1 MKQQDKPQNQL
12 ADNVDTVVIALA
24 KGRILK
30 DTLPLFAK
38 IGIEPLE
45 DLSVS
50 RKLMI
55 DTTRPNVKFLI
66 VRTTDAPTYVQYGA
80 ADLGVSGKDTLI
92 EHGYTG
98 IFEMLDLQIAKCR
111 LMTAVLNDV
120 DALPSKRLT
129 VATKYVTSAR
139 KYFADKG
146 IHADIIKLYGS
157 MELAPMVGLADC
169 IVDLVDT
176 GNTLKANGL
185 KPLDEVLSIS
195 TRLIANRASLKLK
208 NQQIKTII
216 NELEAVIYPDVD

>member
-1 MKQQDKPQNQL
+1 MNTTIKRGSD
-12 ADNVDTVVIALA
+12 DVVIALA

-30 DTLPLFAK
+30 QTLPLFAD

-45 DLSVS
+45 DLSTS

-55 DTTRPNVKFLI
+55 DTTRDNVKFLI
-66 VRTTDAPTYVQYGA
+66 VRTSDAPTYVQYGA

-111 LMTAVLNDV
+111 LMTAVMADV
-120 DALPSKRLT
+120 EALPHKRLT
-129 VATKYVTSAR
+129 VATKYVKSAQ
-139 KYFADKG
+139 KYFADNG
-146 IHADIIKLYGS
+146 IHANIIKLYGS

-185 KPLDEVLSIS
+185 KPLDEVLSVS
-195 TRLIANRASLKLK
+195 ARLIANRVSLKSK
-208 NQQIKTII
+208 STVIKPI
-216 NELEAVIYPDVD
+216 LADLSQAVAKQHN

>member
-1 MKQQDKPQNQL
+1 MNTTNTRSPDGL
-12 ADNVDTVVIALA
+12 VIALA

-30 DTLPLFAK
+30 DTLPLFAA

-50 RKLMI
+50 RKLML
-55 DTTRPNVKFLI
+55 DTTRADVKFLI

-80 ADLGVSGKDTLI
+80 ADLGVSGRDTLI

-98 IFEMLDLQIAKCR
+98 IFEMLDLQIARCR
-111 LMTAVLNDV
+111 LMTAVMNDV
-120 DALPSKRLT
+120 DALPQKRLT
-129 VATKYVTSAR
+129 VATKYVKSAR
-139 KYFADKG
+139 KHFADKG

-195 TRLIANRASLKLK
+195 TRLIANRVSLKNKHQL
-208 NQQIKTII
+208 IKALVQ
-216 NELEAVIYPDVD
+216 ELQAVIAERGTK

>member
-1 MKQQDKPQNQL
+1 MNTMIKRGQEDL
-12 ADNVDTVVIALA
+12 VIALA

-30 DTLPLFAK
+30 QTLPLFAAV
-38 IGIEPLE
+38 GIEPLE
-45 DLSVS
+45 DLSTS

-55 DTTRPNVKFLI
+55 DTTRDNIKFLI

-98 IFEMLDLQIAKCR
+98 IFEMLDLRIAQCR
-111 LMTAVLNDV
+111 LMTAVLTDV
-120 DALPSKRLT
+120 DALPQKRLT
-129 VATKYVTSAR
+129 VATKYVRSAQ

-195 TRLIANRASLKLK
+195 TRLIANRVSLKSK
-208 NQQIKTII
+208 S
-216 NELEAVIYPDVD
+216 AVIKPLLADLEQAVSAHQKNA

>member
-1 MKQQDKPQNQL
+1 MNQQPLPPCGQDEL
-12 ADNVDTVVIALA
+12 VIALA

-45 DLSVS
+45 DLSTS

-55 DTTRPNVKFLI
+55 ETTNPRVKFLI

-98 IFEMLDLQIAKCR
+98 IFEMLDLGIARCR
-111 LMTAVLNDV
+111 LMTAVMNDV
-120 DALPSKRLT
+120 EALPEKRVT
-129 VATKYVTSAR
+129 VATKYVKSAQ
-139 KYFADKG
+139 KYFADQG

-185 KPLDEVLSIS
+185 KPLDTVLEIS
-195 TRLIANRASLKLK
+195 TRLIANRVSLKMK
-208 NQQIKTII
+208 SQTIKQLLS
-216 NELEAVIYPDVD
+216 ELETVVSATR

>member
-1 MKQQDKPQNQL
+1 MNQQSNATSGEQQSI
-12 ADNVDTVVIALA
+12 VIALA

-30 DTLPLFAK
+30 DTLPLFDK
-38 IGIEPLE
+38 IGIQPLE
-45 DLSVS
+45 DLSSS

-55 DTTRPNVKFLI
+55 DTTHPSIKFLI

-92 EHGYTG
+92 EHGYHG
-98 IFEMLDLQIAKCR
+98 IFEMLDLNIARCQ
-111 LMTAVLNDV
+111 LMTAVMNDV
-120 DALPSKRLT
+120 DVLPEKRLT
-129 VATKYVTSAR
+129 VATKYVKSAR

-185 KPLDEVLSIS
+185 KPLDTVLDVS
-195 TRLIANRASLKLK
+195 TRLVVNRVSLKTK
-208 NQQIKTII
+208 SAMIKQLVT
-216 NELEAVIYPDVD
+216 ELESVIGK

>member
-1 MKQQDKPQNQL
+1 MNNTIKRGPNDL
-12 ADNVDTVVIALA
+12 VIALA

-30 DTLPLFAK
+30 QTLPLFAA

-45 DLSVS
+45 DLSTS

-55 DTTRPNVKFLI
+55 DTTRENVKFLI

-98 IFEMLDLQIAKCR
+98 IFEMLDLRIAQCR
-111 LMTAVLNDV
+111 LMTAVLAEV
-120 DALPSKRLT
+120 DALPQKRLT
-129 VATKYVTSAR
+129 VATKYVKSAR
-139 KYFADKG
+139 QYFADKG

-195 TRLIANRASLKLK
+195 TRLIANRVSLKSK
-208 NQQIKTII
+208 S
-216 NELEAVIYPDVD
+216 AVIKPLLADLSRVIDAQ

>member
-1 MKQQDKPQNQL
+1 MNTMIKRGPND
-12 ADNVDTVVIALA
+12 VVIALA

-30 DTLPLFAK
+30 QTLPLFAA

-45 DLSVS
+45 DLSSS

-55 DTTRPNVKFLI
+55 DTTRENVKFLI

-98 IFEMLDLQIAKCR
+98 IFEMLDLHLAPCR
-111 LMTAVLNDV
+111 LMTAVLADV
-120 DALPSKRLT
+120 DTLPQKRLT
-129 VATKYVTSAR
+129 VATKYVKSAQ

-185 KPLDEVLSIS
+185 KPLDEVLTIS
-195 TRLIANRASLKLK
+195 TRLIANRVSLKSK
-208 NQQIKTII
+208 S
-216 NELEAVIYPDVD
+216 AVIKPLLADLSQAITDQSA

>member
-1 MKQQDKPQNQL
+1 MNQSL
-12 ADNVDTVVIALA
+12 TANPDTLVIALA

-30 DTLPLFAK
+30 DTLPLFAA
-38 IGIEPLE
+38 IGITPQE
-45 DLSVS
+45 DLAVS
-50 RKLMI
+50 RKLMVGTSR
-55 DTTRPNVKFLI
+55 DDVKFLI

-80 ADLGVSGKDTLI
+80 ADLGISGKDTLI

-111 LMTAVLNDV
+111 LMTAVMNEVED
-120 DALPSKRLT
+120 LPSQRLT
-129 VATKYVTSAR
+129 VATKYVKSAR

-185 KPLDEVLSIS
+185 KPLDEVLDVS
-195 TRLIANRASLKLK
+195 TRLIANRVSLKNK
-208 NQQIKTII
+208 GEKIKI
-216 NELEAVIYPDVD
+216 LVDDLAAVIAARAT

>member
-1 MKQQDKPQNQL
+1 MNRIEEFQYQTDSL
-12 ADNVDTVVIALA
+12 VIALA

-30 DTLPLFAK
+30 DTLPLFAE

-55 DTTRPNVKFLI
+55 DTTQPNIKFLI

-92 EHGYTG
+92 EHGYSG
-98 IFEMLDLQIAKCR
+98 IFEMLDLEIARCQ
-111 LMTAVLNDV
+111 LMTAVLNEVDV
-120 DALPSKRLT
+120 LPAKRLT
-129 VATKYVTSAR
+129 VATKYVKSAR
-139 KYFADKG
+139 KYFADHG

-157 MELAPMVGLADC
+157 MELAPLVGLSDC

-185 KPLDEVLSIS
+185 KPLDTVLEIS
-195 TRLIANRASLKLK
+195 TRLIANRVSLKTK
-208 NQQIKTII
+208 SKVIKHLLSD
-216 NELEAVIYPDVD
+216 LESVIVARR

>member
-1 MKQQDKPQNQL
+1 MTSLSK
-12 ADNVDTVVIALA
+12 TVSGKDELVIALA

-55 DTTRPNVKFLI
+55 DTTLANVKFLI

-98 IFEMLDLQIAKCR
+98 IFEMLDLKIARCQ
-111 LMTAVLNDV
+111 LMTAVMHEV
-120 DALPSKRLT
+120 QQLPEKRLT
-129 VATKYVTSAR
+129 VATKYVKSAS

-157 MELAPMVGLADC
+157 MELAPMVGLSDC

-185 KPLDEVLSIS
+185 KPLDTVLNIS
-195 TRLIANRASLKLK
+195 TRLIANRVSLKTK
-208 NQQIKTII
+208 STTIKHLL
-216 NELEAVIYPDVD
+216 NKLETAIDNSSSSD

>member
-1 MKQQDKPQNQL
+1 MNQAIRATRRPDEL
-12 ADNVDTVVIALA
+12 VIALA

-30 DTLPLFAK
+30 QTLPLFANV
-38 IGIEPLE
+38 GIEPLE
-45 DLSVS
+45 DLSSS

-55 DTTRPNVKFLI
+55 DTSNPNIKFLI

-98 IFEMLDLQIAKCR
+98 IFEMLDLQIARCK
-111 LMTAVLNDV
+111 LMTAVLEHV
-120 DALPSKRLT
+120 DSLPDKRLT
-129 VATKYVTSAR
+129 VATKYVVSAR
-139 KYFADKG
+139 KYFAEKG

-157 MELAPMVGLADC
+157 MELAPLVGLSDC

-185 KPLDEVLSIS
+185 KPLDTVLDIS
-195 TRLIANRASLKLK
+195 TRLIANRVSLKTK
-208 NQQIKTII
+208 G
-216 NELEAVIYPDVD
+216 AVIKPLLADLADAIASS

>member
-1 MKQQDKPQNQL
+1 MTSLPETLSDKDEL
-12 ADNVDTVVIALA
+12 VIALA

-38 IGIEPLE
+38 IGIKPLE

-55 DTTRPNVKFLI
+55 DTTLANVKFLI

-98 IFEMLDLQIAKCR
+98 IFEMLDLKIAQCQ
-111 LMTAVLNDV
+111 LMTAVMHDV
-120 DALPSKRLT
+120 QQLPEKRLT
-129 VATKYVTSAR
+129 VATKYVKSAR

-157 MELAPMVGLADC
+157 MELAPMVGLSDC

-185 KPLDEVLSIS
+185 KPLDTVLNIS
-195 TRLIANRASLKLK
+195 TRLIANRVSLKTK
-208 NQQIKTII
+208 SATIKHLLR
-216 NELEAVIYPDVD
+216 ELENVIDTSS

>member
-1 MKQQDKPQNQL
+1 MNDSMTNRK
-12 ADNVDTVVIALA
+12 DTLVIALA

-30 DTLPLFAK
+30 DTLPLFAS

-45 DLSVS
+45 DLSHS
-50 RKLMI
+50 RKLMV
-55 DTTRPNVKFLI
+55 DTSREDIKFLI

-80 ADLGVSGKDTLI
+80 ADLGISGKDTLI

-98 IFEMLDLQIAKCR
+98 IFEMLDLGIARCR
-111 LMTAVLNDV
+111 LMTAVMNEV
-120 DALPSKRLT
+120 DALPQKRLT
-129 VATKYVTSAR
+129 VATKYVKSAR

-185 KPLDEVLSIS
+185 KPLDEVLAVS
-195 TRLIANRASLKLK
+195 TRLIANRVSLKNK
-208 NQQIKTII
+208 GQKIKQLV
-216 NELEAVIYPDVD
+216 NELTAVVDARCAE

>member
-1 MKQQDKPQNQL
+1 MNTANTRNPDGL
-12 ADNVDTVVIALA
+12 VIALA
-24 KGRILK
+24 KGRILE
-30 DTLPLFAK
+30 DTLPLFAAV
-38 IGIEPLE
+38 GIEPLE

-50 RKLMI
+50 RKLMV
-55 DTTRPNVKFLI
+55 DTTRDDIKFLI

-80 ADLGVSGKDTLI
+80 ADLGVSGRDTLI

-111 LMTAVLNDV
+111 LMTAVMNEV
-120 DALPSKRLT
+120 DDLPQKRLT
-129 VATKYVTSAR
+129 VATKYVKSAR

-185 KPLDEVLSIS
+185 KPLDEVLAIS
-195 TRLIANRASLKLK
+195 TRLIANRVSLKSKHAL
-208 NQQIKTII
+208 IKALVD
-216 NELEAVIYPDVD
+216 ELQTAVAEREKS

>member
-1 MKQQDKPQNQL
+1 MNQRITRGQEDL
-12 ADNVDTVVIALA
+12 VIALA

-30 DTLPLFAK
+30 DILPLFSK

-45 DLSVS
+45 DLTVS
-50 RKLMI
+50 RKLMT
-55 DTTRPNVKFLI
+55 DTTHKHIKFLI

-92 EHGYTG
+92 EHGYHG
-98 IFEMLDLQIAKCR
+98 IFEMLDLGIAQCK
-111 LMTAVLNDV
+111 LMTAVLDDV
-120 DALPSKRLT
+120 DALPQKRLT
-129 VATKYVTSAR
+129 VATKYVKSAR

-185 KPLDEVLSIS
+185 KPLDEVLPIS
-195 TRLIANRASLKLK
+195 TRLIANRVSLKSK
-208 NQQIKTII
+208 SAPIKRLLRD
-216 NELEAVIYPDVD
+216 LEQVIE

>member
-1 MKQQDKPQNQL
+1 MNQTI
-12 ADNVDTVVIALA
+12 DNENTLVIALA

-30 DTLPLFAK
+30 ETLPFFAE

-50 RKLMI
+50 RKLMV
-55 DTTRPNVKFLI
+55 DTTREDVKFLI

-80 ADLGVSGKDTLI
+80 ADLGISGKDTLI

-98 IFEMLDLQIAKCR
+98 IFEILDLRIAKCH
-111 LMTAVLNDV
+111 LMTAVMNDV
-120 DALPSKRLT
+120 DELPQKRLT
-129 VATKYVTSAR
+129 VATKYVKSAR
-139 KYFADKG
+139 RYFADKG
-146 IHADIIKLYGS
+146 MHADIIKLYGS

-185 KPLDEVLSIS
+185 KPLDLVLEIS
-195 TRLIANRASLKLK
+195 TRLVVNQVSLKRK
-208 NQQIKTII
+208 SQKIKQLVS
-216 NELEAVIYPDVD
+216 ELEMVIDKSAKRQAN

>member
-1 MKQQDKPQNQL
+1 MKNTEECRYQT
-12 ADNVDTVVIALA
+12 DNLVIALA

-30 DTLPLFAK
+30 DTLPLFAA

-45 DLSVS
+45 DLSSS

-55 DTTRPNVKFLI
+55 DTTQPNIKFLI

-98 IFEMLDLQIAKCR
+98 IFEMLDLGIAKCR
-111 LMTAVLNDV
+111 LMTAVLSEV
-120 DALPSKRLT
+120 EALPEKRLT
-129 VATKYVTSAR
+129 VATKYVKSAR
-139 KYFADKG
+139 KYFADNG

-157 MELAPMVGLADC
+157 MELAPIVGLSDC

-185 KPLDEVLSIS
+185 KSLDTVLEIS
-195 TRLIANRASLKLK
+195 TRLIANRVSLKTK
-208 NQQIKTII
+208 STAIKQLLAD
-216 NELEAVIYPDVD
+216 LEAVVDSRHQ

>member
-1 MKQQDKPQNQL
+1 MSEQPRKNSDDL
-12 ADNVDTVVIALA
+12 VIALA

-30 DTLPLFAK
+30 DTLPLFAQL
-38 IGIEPLE
+38 GIEPLE

-80 ADLGVSGKDTLI
+80 ADLGISGKDTLI

-98 IFEMLDLQIAKCR
+98 IFEMLDLQIAQCK
-111 LMTAVLNDV
+111 LMTAVMNDV
-120 DALPSKRLT
+120 EALPEKRLT

-185 KPLDEVLSIS
+185 KPLDEVLAIS
-195 TRLIANRASLKLK
+195 TRLIANRVSLKTK
-208 NQQIKTII
+208 STTIKTLI
-216 NELEAVIYPDVD
+216 NELSTVIEQKP

>member
-1 MKQQDKPQNQL
+1 MIVKKAPNEL
-12 ADNVDTVVIALA
+12 VIALA

-30 DTLPLFAK
+30 DTLPLFAQ
-38 IGIEPLE
+38 IGISPLE
-45 DLSVS
+45 DLSCS

-55 DTTRPNVKFLI
+55 ETSNPAIKFLI

-98 IFEMLDLQIAKCR
+98 IFEMLDLGIAKCR
-111 LMTAVLNDV
+111 LMTAVMNDV
-120 DALPSKRLT
+120 EALPEKHLT
-129 VATKYVTSAR
+129 VATKYVNSAR

-157 MELAPMVGLADC
+157 MELAPLVGLSDC

-176 GNTLKANGL
+176 GNTLKANHL
-185 KPLDEVLSIS
+185 KPLDTVLNIS
-195 TRLIANRASLKLK
+195 TRLIANRVSLKTK
-208 NQQIKTII
+208 SHIIKQLLADLSTVVSAASATV
-216 NELEAVIYPDVD
+216 EVQS

>member
-1 MKQQDKPQNQL
+1 MNYQLKNQQKE
-12 ADNVDTVVIALA
+12 DNLVIALA

-30 DTLPLFAK
+30 DTLPLFAQ

-45 DLSVS
+45 DLTVS

-55 DTTRPNVKFLI
+55 ETTRPNVQFLI

-98 IFEMLDLQIAKCR
+98 IFEMLDLKIARCK
-111 LMTAVLNDV
+111 LMTAVLNNIDE
-120 DALPSKRLT
+120 LPEKRLT

-185 KPLDEVLSIS
+185 KPLDEVLTIS
-195 TRLIANRASLKLK
+195 TRLIANRVSLKTK
-208 NQQIKTII
+208 SATIKQLLD
-216 NELEAVIYPDVD
+216 ELAAVID

>member
-1 MKQQDKPQNQL
+1 MNQSHRINHRNDEL
-12 ADNVDTVVIALA
+12 IIALA

-38 IGIEPLE
+38 IGIKPLE
-45 DLSVS
+45 NLTIS

-55 DTTRPNVKFLI
+55 ETTNPQVKFLI
-66 VRTTDAPTYVQYGA
+66 VRATDAPTYVQYGA

-98 IFEMLDLQIAKCR
+98 IFEMLDLHIAKCK
-111 LMTAVLNDV
+111 LMTAVLNEMDS
-120 DALPSKRLT
+120 LPDKRLT

-139 KYFADKG
+139 SYFADKG

-157 MELAPMVGLADC
+157 MELAPLVGLSDC

-185 KPLDEVLSIS
+185 KPLDVVLEIS
-195 TRLIANRASLKLK
+195 TRLIANRVSLKTK
-208 NQQIKTII
+208 SMMIKSLLAD
-216 NELEAVIYPDVD
+216 LEKVVAIQP

>member
-1 MKQQDKPQNQL
+1 MKQQTQRQT
-12 ADNVDTVVIALA
+12 ADLVIALA

-30 DTLPLFAK
+30 DTLPLFAA
-38 IGIEPLE
+38 IGIEPLD
-45 DLSVS
+45 DLSSS

-55 DTTRPNVKFLI
+55 NTTNDNIKFLI
-66 VRTTDAPTYVQYGA
+66 VRTADAPTYVQYGA

-92 EHGYTG
+92 EHGYNG
-98 IFEMLDLQIAKCR
+98 IFEMLDLGIAKCR

-120 DALPSKRLT
+120 DELPQKRLK
-129 VATKYVTSAR
+129 VATKYVKSAR
-139 KYFADKG
+139 NYFADKG

-157 MELAPMVGLADC
+157 MELAPLVGLADC

-195 TRLIANRASLKLK
+195 TRLIANRVSLKTK
-208 NQQIKTII
+208 SPAIQ
-216 NELEAVIYPDVD
+216 ELLQALQKVI

>member
-1 MKQQDKPQNQL
+1 MNTECPTDKDAL
-12 ADNVDTVVIALA
+12 VIALA

-30 DTLPLFAK
+30 DTLPLFAE

-55 DTTRPNVKFLI
+55 DTTHPQIKFLI

-98 IFEMLDLQIAKCR
+98 IFEVLDLQIAKCK
-111 LMTAVLNDV
+111 LMIAVLNEV
-120 DALPSKRLT
+120 EALPEKRLR
-129 VATKYVTSAR
+129 VATKYVKSAR
-139 KYFADKG
+139 NYFADKG

-157 MELAPMVGLADC
+157 MELAPIVGLSDC

-176 GNTLKANGL
+176 GNTLRANGL
-185 KPLDEVLSIS
+185 KPLDEVLNIS
-195 TRLIANRASLKLK
+195 TRLIANRVSLKTK
-208 NQQIKTII
+208 SAAIKRLLAD
-216 NELEAVIYPDVD
+216 LETAVAAKQAATT

>member
-1 MKQQDKPQNQL
+1 MSSITAENSDQI
-12 ADNVDTVVIALA
+12 VIALA
-24 KGRILK
+24 KGRIL
-30 DTLPLFAK
+30 DNTLPLFAR
-38 IGIEPLE
+38 IGITPLT
-45 DLSVS
+45 DLSSS

-55 DTTRPNVKFLI
+55 DTTRDNVKFLI

-92 EHGYTG
+92 EHGYAG

-111 LMTAVLNDV
+111 LMTAVPASV
-120 DALPSKRLT
+120 DSLPTKRLK
-129 VATKYVTSAR
+129 VATKYVVSAR

-176 GNTLKANGL
+176 GATLKANGL
-185 KPLDEVLSIS
+185 KPLDEVLAVS
-195 TRLIANRASLKLK
+195 TRLIANRASLKIK
-208 NQQIKTII
+208 NKAIKTLIG
-216 NELEAVIYPDVD
+216 ELEQSVGF